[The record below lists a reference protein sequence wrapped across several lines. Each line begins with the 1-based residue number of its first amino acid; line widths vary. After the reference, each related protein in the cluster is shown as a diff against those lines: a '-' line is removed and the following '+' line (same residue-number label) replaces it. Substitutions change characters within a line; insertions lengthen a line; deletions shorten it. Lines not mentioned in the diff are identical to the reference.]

1 MAASGVNPALYQAHG
16 FEDHIW
22 SQAQTRRDDLLQ
34 LARRCVKIGESY
46 WMKLPNAAVWA
57 EFRSTIDGERQALN
71 TWLYTTLSD
80 GETNVSAD
88 LINTFFSGVE
98 THEIAVG
105 KKTIVVKDRVGSC
118 PNLQG
123 RMVIPYGPRF
133 VRYKGRTYLNVA
145 EDCVLAGDPAH
156 EDLGRAILLMIYRS
170 LCNGPALHPDLVA
183 ESALLLEQVIT
194 DSYTQM
200 EFRFVM
206 NWLAA
211 NVQSPGINLQTNLW
225 FVGAQ
230 QGIGKGTL
238 LDVMRGILGGLVGS
252 LNQAEIEAGW
262 NDHLLGKSLV
272 EVNEFDTGSKM
283 SAAAWEKWLKGYTCE
298 PELLIRQRNTTA
310 YTVINIANYLFTTND
325 ETPTRMSS
333 ADRRNMVVKTTDDPF
348 WKSYAS
354 EIKRN
359 LILPRLE
366 AVAKG
371 FGWILEQVQ
380 IDLPLIM
387 TAPITAAKAAI
398 QAAHQPQVEEWLAT
412 DEMLDRQEMI
422 AASELYG
429 KYKEW
434 LDSACPGHRALT
446 QAQWGREMSRLATAG
461 RVVRQ
466 RSNGTRYEI
475 PRADTRPAVKDQ
487 RVEAAKSIAAILS
500 ESLPAHEFDIPIEA
514 DPVPELSPM
523 QHLATRLRRDAARDD

>member
-1 MAASGVNPALYQAHG
+1 MVTSGVNPALYQAHE

-34 LARRCVKIGESY
+34 LARRCVKVGESY
-46 WMKLPNAAVWA
+46 WMRLPNAAVWA
-57 EFRSTIDGERQALN
+57 EFRSAVDAERQALN
-71 TWLYTTLSD
+71 TWLYTLLPD
-80 GETNVSAD
+80 GKTKVFAD
-88 LINTFFSGVE
+88 LVTTFFSGVE
-98 THEIAVG
+98 SREITVG
-105 KKTIVVKDRVGSC
+105 KKTVVVKDRVGSC
-118 PNLQG
+118 PQLQG

-145 EDCVLAGDPAH
+145 EDCVLAGDCAH
-156 EDLGRAILLMIYRS
+156 ADLGRAILLMIYRS
-170 LCNGPALHPDLVA
+170 LCNGPALHPDPAA
-183 ESALLLEQVIT
+183 ESALLLQQVIT
-194 DSYTQM
+194 DSYTHM

-225 FVGAQ
+225 FVGSQ

-283 SAAAWEKWLKGYTCE
+283 SAAAWEKWLKAHTCE

-325 ETPTRMSS
+325 ETPMRMSS
-333 ADRRNMVVKTTDDPF
+333 ADRRNMVVKTTDEPF

-359 LILPRLE
+359 LILSRLE
-366 AVAKG
+366 TVAKG
-371 FGWILEQVQ
+371 FAWILEQVK

-387 TAPITAAKAAI
+387 TAPVTEAKAAI

-412 DEMLDRQEMI
+412 DELLERQEMI
-422 AASELYG
+422 AAAELFC
-429 KYKEW
+429 KYKDW
-434 LDSACPGHRALT
+434 LENACPGQRPLT
-446 QAQWGREMSRLATAG
+446 QAQWGREMSRLAAAG

-475 PRADTRPAVKDQ
+475 PRADARPAVKDQ
-487 RVEAAKSIAAILS
+487 RAEAAKSIAAILGETVS
-500 ESLPAHEFDIPIEA
+500 AHAFDIPIEA
-514 DPVPELSPM
+514 DPIPELSPV
-523 QHLATRLRRDAARDD
+523 QRLATRLRRDAARAD